1 VSASLKLLVVLA
13 LRSLVSHRIK
23 SLIVGSL
30 MLFGTFLVVLGTS
43 MLDSISTSM
52 EKSIVS
58 SLTGHVQVYDA
69 SAKDKLQIFG
79 GMGFGSEDIGEI
91 PRFEDVDAAL
101 RALPQ
106 VEDVVPM
113 AVSNATFT
121 GEGELDAALAALRK
135 AVTAADAVQ
144 MKALGERTRQ
154 IVGLLIDEEK
164 LKRPI
169 TADPTSLEA
178 RIALLEEAR
187 TDAKWAT
194 IDNALLD
201 WLDGQIAPLAP
212 EGQIGYVRYVGTDLD
227 QFAKRFDRFE
237 IADGQMVPTGQRGI
251 LFSKRGYEDYM
262 KNPVA
267 ILLDQVHRDVFEKG
281 KKIGEDKELGE
292 KVRRMSRQYQR
303 VLFQLDAEEAAAL
316 LPKLKAETG
325 ADGDLP
331 TLLQKLLL
339 VDDANLQRRRDF
351 FYAEIAPRIDLYM
364 FKIGDVITLRSF
376 TKTGYIRATNVKV
389 WGTFQFKGLER
400 SDLAGSTSLA
410 DMMTFRDLYGQPSS
424 AMKGEVAA
432 IKGDVKEVARD
443 DAESALFGGGDV
455 VGEAKAGGFDE
466 FQGKEALEVQDIAA
480 STFDPAEQRK
490 GLVLHAAVILK
501 DPGQLQAA
509 LADITRVA
517 GEKQLGIQAIDW
529 RTASGLIGQF
539 ILVVAGVLYTAI
551 FIIFLVTIVI
561 INNSMVMA
569 TMDRVAEI
577 GTMRALGAQRRFV
590 LGMFLFE
597 TVVLGAIAGALGA
610 LLGVAVVMI
619 LNHNGIPATTDILT
633 FMFAGPALHPTT
645 GVGNIVFGLVLILI
659 VSVVATAYPALIAT
673 RIQPVV
679 AMHGKE

>member
-1 VSASLKLLVVLA
+1 MNSAKLLVVLA

-43 MLDSISTSM
+43 MLDSIEGSM

-58 SLTGHVQVYDA
+58 SLTGHVQVYDKD
-69 SAKDKLQIFG
+69 AKDKLQMFG
-79 GMGFGSEDIGEI
+79 GAGFGSEDIGEI

-101 RALPQ
+101 RAMPEVL
-106 VEDVVPM
+106 DVVPM
-113 AVSNATFT
+113 AVANATFT

-135 AVTAADAVQ
+135 AITAGDAAQV
-144 MKALGERTRQ
+144 KALGERTRQ
-154 IVGLLIDEEK
+154 IIGLLIDEEK
-164 LKRPI
+164 LKLPI
-169 TADPTSLEA
+169 TADRAGLEA
-178 RIALLEEAR
+178 RIATLEEAR
-187 TDAKWAT
+187 GDARWTT
-194 IDNALLD
+194 IDTQLLD
-201 WLDGQIAPLAP
+201 WLDGNVAPLAP

-227 QFAKRFDRFE
+227 QFAGRFDRFE

-251 LFSKRGYEDYM
+251 LFSKKGYEDYM

-267 ILLDQVHRDVFEKG
+267 VMLDQVHRDVFEKG
-281 KKIGEDKELGE
+281 KKIAEDKELGE

-303 VLFQLDAEEAAAL
+303 VLFQLDADEAQAL
-316 LPKLKAETG
+316 LPKLQAELA

-339 VDDANLQRRRDF
+339 VDDSNVQRRKDF
-351 FYAEIAPRIDLYM
+351 FYTEIAPVIDLYM
-364 FKIGDVITLRSF
+364 FKVGDVITLRSF

-424 AMKGEVAA
+424 EMKGEVAA
-432 IKGDVKEVARD
+432 IKGDVKEVARE
-443 DAESALFGGGDV
+443 DAEDALFGGGGDV
-455 VGEAKAGGFDE
+455 VAEARVAGFDE
-466 FQGKEALEVQDIAA
+466 FQGKEALEVQDVAA

-490 GLVLHAAVILK
+490 GLVLSAAVILK
-501 DPGQLQAA
+501 DPSA
-509 LADITRVA
+509 LYSTVA
-517 GEKQLGIQAIDW
+517 KMNEVLAPKGVQAIDW

-539 ILVVAGVLYTAI
+539 ILVVAGVLYVAI

-597 TVVLGAIAGALGA
+597 TVVLGVLAGAAGA
-610 LLGVAVVMI
+610 LLGVGAVML
-619 LNHNGIPATTDILT
+619 LNTVGIPATTDVLT
-633 FMFAGPALHPTT
+633 FLFAGPALHPTT
-645 GVGNIVFGLVLILI
+645 GVGNVVFALVLILI
-659 VSVVATAYPALIAT
+659 VSVVATAYPARIAT

-679 AMHGKE
+679 AMQGKE